1 MLKLRATRI
10 LRLLVA
16 LTTAAGVSIALMSS
30 SASADGEACVD
41 NGEESLGNWMLYIST
56 KSGHMVK
63 DVDVR
68 ADGDGIVI
76 KSVTLG
82 ENTFDYNGFAMV
94 TVPDN
99 EKVYEIR
106 YSVTDTSTKLWFC
119 FHDQIGFWYPIEM
132 ENWHSNNRCSNSE
145 HGNGQPGLQLRWQHG
160 TDNQDPNSD
169 DNTGTDNQGSNS
181 DDNTGTDNQD
191 SNSDGN
197 TETNNQGSNSGN
209 NGNSNTGN
217 SGTSPSA
224 TTPVPALGL
233 KSERQAATG
242 KSTEAS
248 TGSGDASVKPKP
260 TPSSVSARSQQ
271 PASVWTGPIVIP
283 TPEPVPTP
291 KPPHTGDAGWSGSLL
306 VTGALLLIGGLVVF
320 NLSFT
325 PTRTW
330 ADGRSIRPMQD
341 FHW

>member
-132 ENWHSNNRCSNSE
+132 ENWHSN
-145 HGNGQPGLQLRWQHG
+145 P
-160 TDNQDPNSD
+160 D

-181 DDNTGTDNQD
+181 DGTREHNQGSNSDDNTGTD
-191 SNSDGN
+191 
-197 TETNNQGSNSGN
+197 NQGSNSGN

>member
-132 ENWHSNNRCSNSE
+132 ENWHSNPDDNA
-145 HGNGQPGLQLRWQHG
+145 G
-160 TDNQDPNSD
+160 TDNQDPNSDDSTGTDNQGSNSD

-181 DDNTGTDNQD
+181 DDNTGTNNQG
-191 SNSDGN
+191 SNSDDN
-197 TETNNQGSNSGN
+197 TGTNNQGSNSGN

-217 SGTSPSA
+217 SGTSTSA
-224 TTPVPALGL
+224 ATPVPALGL

-248 TGSGDASVKPKP
+248 TRSGDASVKPKP

-271 PASVWTGPIVIP
+271 PASVRTGPIVIP

>member
-132 ENWHSNNRCSNSE
+132 ENWHSN
-145 HGNGQPGLQLRWQHG
+145 P
-160 TDNQDPNSD
+160 D
-169 DNTGTDNQGSNS
+169 DNAGTDNQGSNS
-181 DDNTGTDNQD
+181 DDNTGTDNQG
-191 SNSDGN
+191 SNSDDN

-271 PASVWTGPIVIP
+271 PASVRTGPIVIP

>member
-132 ENWHSNNRCSNSE
+132 ENWHSNPDDNA
-145 HGNGQPGLQLRWQHG
+145 G

-181 DDNTGTDNQD
+181 DGNTGTDNQD

-197 TETNNQGSNSGN
+197 TGTDNQDSNSDG
-209 NGNSNTGN
+209 NTGTDN
-217 SGTSPSA
+217 
-224 TTPVPALGL
+224 
-233 KSERQAATG
+233 QA
-242 KSTEAS
+242 
-248 TGSGDASVKPKP
+248 P
-260 TPSSVSARSQQ
+260 TPMTTRNGQ
-271 PASVWTGPIVIP
+271 P
-283 TPEPVPTP
+283 
-291 KPPHTGDAGWSGSLL
+291 
-306 VTGALLLIGGLVVF
+306 GLQ
-320 NLSFT
+320 L
-325 PTRTW
+325 R
-330 ADGRSIRPMQD
+330 
-341 FHW
+341 